1 MQICSLAS
9 SSSGN
14 CIYIGTENTHLLID
28 AGISGKRITEGLLA
42 LNVSPSKLNGILITH
57 EHSDH
62 IKSLGIMARK
72 YGVPIYA
79 TQNTWNEMLQTCKLG
94 KIDVSLHMEIKADES
109 FQVNDILVHPFKT
122 SHDAIDP
129 VCYTFTQN
137 NKKISVATDLG
148 CYNDY
153 IKEKLMHSHV
163 LFIEAN
169 HDIKMLEV
177 GKYPYFLKQRIL
189 SDYGHL
195 SNEMSGRLISE
206 LMHKDL
212 KYVVLGHLS
221 KENNYPDLAYESVK
235 LEIHEQNGTYLS
247 EITVSVAKRDENSD
261 LIVI

>member
-1 MQICSLAS
+1 MHICSLAS

-14 CIYIGTENTHLLID
+14 CIYIGSENTHLLID
-28 AGISGKRITEGLLA
+28 VGISGKKIAQGLEA
-42 LNVSPSKLNGILITH
+42 LNVSPSSLNGILITH

-72 YGVPIYA
+72 YKIPIYA
-79 TQNTWNEMLQTCKLG
+79 TNNTWNELINTCKLG
-94 KIDVSLHMEIKADES
+94 NIDLSLHYEIRPDES
-109 FQVNDILVHPFKT
+109 FDINDITVHPFKT
-122 SHDAIDP
+122 SHDAVDP
-129 VCYTFTQN
+129 VCYTFTSN
-137 NKKISVATDLG
+137 NKKIGMATDLG

-153 IKEKLMHSHV
+153 IKEKLMHSDV

-195 SNEMSGRLISE
+195 SNEMSGKLISE

-212 KYVVLGHLS
+212 KHIVLGHLS
-221 KENNYPDLAYESVK
+221 KENNYPELAYESVK
-235 LEIHEQNGTYLS
+235 LEIHEQNGSYFS
-247 EITVSVAKRDENSD
+247 EIKVTVAKRDENSD